1 MALYGLLAEFA
12 HADTLL
18 DAVRRA
24 RAQGFNRL
32 EAYSPFAVDGLDEAL
47 GPISNYVPLIT
58 LIGGIVGA
66 LVGYFIQWY
75 SATINYPIDVGG
87 RPLDSWPAFMPIT
100 FEVSVIGAAVAAL
113 GGMLIHN
120 GLPRLMHPLFNIADF
135 KRASRDRFFL
145 CILSEDPNFDAG
157 ATAQF
162 LRSLDALTV
171 QEVPA

>member
-1 MALYGLLAEFA
+1 VALYGLLAEFA

-24 RAQGFNRL
+24 RAQGFSRL
-32 EAYSPFAVDGLDEAL
+32 EAYSPFSVDGLDEAI
-47 GPISNYVPLIT
+47 GPASNHVPLIT
-58 LIGGIVGA
+58 LIGGVVGA
-66 LVGYFIQWY
+66 AVGYFVQWY
-75 SATINYPIDVGG
+75 SATINYPINVGG

-100 FEVSVIGAAVAAL
+100 FEVSVLCAAFAAL

-135 KRASRDRFFL
+135 KRASCDRFFL
-145 CILSEDPNFDAG
+145 CIRSEDPQFDPG

-162 LRSLDALTV
+162 LHSLDALAV